1 MNTQAKSEG
10 LLPQLEATQCARPE
24 GPCSVCCS
32 LPAVRTIS
40 SEELLQGGRE
50 VFIVHRGQVY
60 RLLHTRN
67 DKLILQ
73 K

>member
-1 MNTQAKSEG
+1 MDTCAKSED
-10 LLPQLEATQCARPE
+10 LSPPLEATPCPRPE
-24 GPCSVCCS
+24 GPCSACCG
-32 LPAVRTIS
+32 LPPVRTIS
-40 SEELLQGGRE
+40 SEELLQGRRE
-50 VFIVHRGQVY
+50 VFIIHRGQVY